1 MGIISGRLKKED
13 SKLLVE
19 LYLLLMLI
27 LLNLGLTKFSPQDR
41 TILFISFLL
50 ILGNSLI
57 FLFKFKILT
66 REYIREVASS
76 LFQICLVIF
85 LLLLLASQFRNE
97 IKDYININYFLVIVI
112 ILGIYVFLKSEKEE
126 KKTVI
131 KKSDYYFIFLCVV
144 VGCLVVWYKIKNLGT
159 LSYIISFLSGILI
172 ITLSFLL
179 LKEEEV
185 PEVSVPSK
193 KPITLPKKTHV
204 EPIDMREEELKK
216 IEIEKVKI
224 INRLWENFVMEVN
237 SFITK
242 LESAKS
248 EDFFELYKTH
258 GELLEFYKNFTSKFD
273 EYIPQEERREIL
285 KKFHYCSSILAD
297 LLKRL

>member
-27 LLNLGLTKFSPQDR
+27 LINFSLKNLSSHDR

-57 FLFKFKILT
+57 LLFKFKILT
-66 REYIREVASS
+66 REYIHEVANS

-97 IKDYININYFLVIVI
+97 IKEYININYFLVIVI

-126 KKTVI
+126 KKTTI
-131 KKSDYYFIFLCVV
+131 KKSDYYFIFLCGV
-144 VGCLVVWYKIKNLGT
+144 VGCLVVWYKIKNLGI

-179 LKEEEV
+179 LKEEKA
-185 PEVSVPSK
+185 PEVSISPEPVA
-193 KPITLPKKTHV
+193 LPEEKHV
-204 EPIDMREEELKK
+204 EPSDMGKEEVKK

-224 INRLWENFVMEVN
+224 VNRLWENLVMEVN
-237 SFITK
+237 SFINK
-242 LESAKS
+242 LENADPDNFS
-248 EDFFELYKTH
+248 ELYKRHT
-258 GELLEFYKNFTSKFD
+258 ELLDLYKNLSSKFD
-273 EYIPQEERREIL
+273 EYISGEEKHEML

>member
-1 MGIISGRLKKED
+1 MGTITGRFKKGNL
-13 SKLLVE
+13 KLLVE

-27 LLNLGLTKFSPQDR
+27 LLNFGLTKFSPQDK

-57 FLFKFKILT
+57 LLFKFKILT
-66 REYIREVASS
+66 REYIREVINS

-85 LLLLLASQFRNE
+85 LLLLLASQFRSE
-97 IKDYININYFLVIVI
+97 IKEYININYFLVIVI
-112 ILGIYVFLKSEKEE
+112 ILGIYVFLRSEKEE

-131 KKSDYYFIFLCVV
+131 KKSDYYFIFLCGV
-144 VGCLVVWYKIKNLGT
+144 VGCLVVWYKIKNLGI

-179 LKEEEV
+179 LKEEKA
-185 PEVSVPSK
+185 PEVSISPEPVA
-193 KPITLPKKTHV
+193 LPEEKYV
-204 EPIDMREEELKK
+204 EPSDMGKEKVKK

-224 INRLWENFVMEVN
+224 VNRLWENLVMEVN
-237 SFITK
+237 SFINK
-242 LESAKS
+242 LENADPDNFS
-248 EDFFELYKTH
+248 ELYKRHT
-258 GELLEFYKNFTSKFD
+258 ELLDFYKNLSSKFD
-273 EYIPQEERREIL
+273 EYIQDEEKREIL

>member
-27 LLNLGLTKFSPQDR
+27 LINFSLKNLSSHDR

-57 FLFKFKILT
+57 LLFKFKILT

-97 IKDYININYFLVIVI
+97 IKEYININYFLVIVI

-126 KKTVI
+126 KKTTI
-131 KKSDYYFIFLCVV
+131 KKSDYYFIFLCGV
-144 VGCLVVWYKIKNLGT
+144 VGCLVVWYKIKNLGI

-179 LKEEEV
+179 LKEEKA
-185 PEVSVPSK
+185 PEVSISPEPVA
-193 KPITLPKKTHV
+193 LPEEKHV
-204 EPIDMREEELKK
+204 ELSDMGKEEVKK

-224 INRLWENFVMEVN
+224 VNRLWENLVMEVN
-237 SFITK
+237 SFINK
-242 LESAKS
+242 LENADPDNFS
-248 EDFFELYKTH
+248 ELYKRHT
-258 GELLEFYKNFTSKFD
+258 ELLDLYKNLSSKFD
-273 EYIPQEERREIL
+273 EYISGEEKHEML

>member
-19 LYLLLMLI
+19 LYLLLTLI

-285 KKFHYCSSILAD
+285 KKFHYCSSISAD

>member
-27 LLNLGLTKFSPQDR
+27 LINFSLKNLSSHDR

-57 FLFKFKILT
+57 LLFKFKILT

-97 IKDYININYFLVIVI
+97 IKEYININYFLVIVI

-126 KKTVI
+126 KKTTI
-131 KKSDYYFIFLCVV
+131 KKSDYYFIFLCGV
-144 VGCLVVWYKIKNLGT
+144 VGCLVVWYKIKNLGI

-179 LKEEEV
+179 LKEEKA
-185 PEVSVPSK
+185 PEVSISPEPVA
-193 KPITLPKKTHV
+193 LPEEKHV
-204 EPIDMREEELKK
+204 EPSDMGKEEVKK

-224 INRLWENFVMEVN
+224 VNRLWENLVMEVN
-237 SFITK
+237 SFINK
-242 LESAKS
+242 LENADPDNFS
-248 EDFFELYKTH
+248 ELYKRHT
-258 GELLEFYKNFTSKFD
+258 ELLDLYKNLSSKFD
-273 EYIPQEERREIL
+273 EYISGEEKHEML